1 MSTMQ
6 LFCRVAFGEPRRMS
20 ISINRITELE
30 ALGILWL
37 ELRAG
42 AAVEKESK
50 GRLMSFWIAHGC
62 LNVVWPAQYAR
73 DFHRIRNHS
82 IRFKEAFYHPRTLE
96 QSKVMLTALRILF
109 PFMGFFTRS
118 HL

>member
-1 MSTMQ
+1 
-6 LFCRVAFGEPRRMS
+6 MS
-20 ISINRITELE
+20 ISINRVTELE

-42 AAVEKESK
+42 AAVEKGSK

-73 DFHRIRNHS
+73 ISTEFAIIPS
-82 IRFKEAFYHPRTLE
+82 
-96 QSKVMLTALRILF
+96 ALRKRFIILE
-109 PFMGFFTRS
+109 
-118 HL
+118 L